1 MPRLVLAPA
10 LARWL
15 PAATDLVGE
24 AGFDLDGRTV
34 AEVLNS
40 LFRAQP
46 GLRGYVLDEHAA
58 LRQHIALFIDGQP
71 LRPKT
76 ELGRPLAPGSE
87 LYLMQA
93 LSGG

>member
-15 PAATDLVGE
+15 PAATDPVGE
-24 AGFDLDGRTV
+24 VAFDLEGSTV
-34 AEVLNS
+34 AEVLDS

-58 LRQHIALFIDGQP
+58 LRQHLALFIDGQP

-76 ELGRPLAPGSE
+76 ELDRPLAAASE